1 MNRFHLKAVFL
12 VILTVSGLIPVHA
25 QLNRI
30 GGGLTFNTPISSPDL
45 TIGNPGFNLRA
56 VYEYNRKF
64 FVIPSVTFQLPKTK
78 HYKDNYGNVFEKL
91 TLLASI
97 DANVTYAIAIEKE
110 LLFYALV
117 APNFTSIYTDWNP
130 ETDERKDKYQLCPG
144 IGIGTGIEMIVEKN
158 VNAYTQI
165 EYVLGKYQ
173 QLVIFIGIHYY
184 FEGKIRRIW

>member
-1 MNRFHLKAVFL
+1 MSRFCFRAVLPFIL
-12 VILTVSGLIPVHA
+12 VISGFIPVNA
-25 QLNRI
+25 QLNRF

-45 TIGNPGFNLRA
+45 HLGNPGFNFRG
-56 VYEYNRKF
+56 VYEINRKF

-78 HYKDNYGNVFEKL
+78 HYSDAPDKL

-97 DANVTYAIAIEKE
+97 DFNLTYAIAIEKE
-110 LLFYALV
+110 LLFYALI
-117 APNFTSIYTDWNP
+117 APNFTNVYTDWKP
-130 ETDERKDKYQLCPG
+130 ETDKLKDKYQLCPG

-173 QLVIFIGIHYY
+173 QLVIFIGVHYY
-184 FEGKIRRIW
+184 FEGRIRRIW

>member
-1 MNRFHLKAVFL
+1 MNRFHFQAIFL
-12 VILTVSGLIPVHA
+12 FILTVSGFIPIDA

-30 GGGLTFNTPISSPDL
+30 GGGLAFNTPISSPDL
-45 TIGNPGFNLRA
+45 NLGNPGFNLRG

-64 FVIPSVTFQLPKTK
+64 FIIPSVTFQLPKTK
-78 HYKDNYGNVFEKL
+78 DYTDIYGNVYEKL

-117 APNFTSIYTDWNP
+117 APNFTNIYTNWDP
-130 ETDERKDKYQLCPG
+130 ETDEQKDKYQLCPG

-158 VNAYTQI
+158 INAYAQI

-184 FEGKIRRIW
+184 FEGRIRRIW

>member
-1 MNRFHLKAVFL
+1 MIKFRFRAVFL
-12 VILTVSGLIPVHA
+12 FILTVAGFVSVSA

-30 GGGLTFNTPISSPDL
+30 GGGLAFNTPISSPDL
-45 TIGNPGFNLRA
+45 HIGNPGFNFRG

-78 HYKDNYGNVFEKL
+78 HYQDPYGVNIEKL

-97 DANVTYAIAIEKE
+97 DINVTYALAIEKE

-117 APNFTSIYTDWNP
+117 APNFTNIYTDWNP
-130 ETDERKDKYQLCPG
+130 ETNERKDKYQLCPG
-144 IGIGTGIEMIVEKN
+144 IGIGTGIEMIVKKN

-173 QLVIFIGIHYY
+173 QMVIFIGIHYY
-184 FEGKIRRIW
+184 FEGRIRRIW